1 MSNNRQNDLSFHIRI
16 PANKAFTKNVLLT
29 LDGICDH
36 FSFTESSRDRIKK
49 ALETALVSSVEKFY
63 QNEKGLFDLQFLI
76 YKNKLMI
83 SIEDFLLDSSNQSE
97 EIESNNE
104 EVRNMLKVIEEQ
116 VDGISFSSKKGRN
129 ACYSIS
135 FNVSFISDNI

>member
-16 PANKAFTKNVLLT
+16 PANKIFTKNVLLT

-49 ALETALVSSVEKFY
+49 ALETALIISVENFY
-63 QNEKGLFDLQFLI
+63 KNEKGVFDLQFHI

-83 SIEDFLLDSSNQSE
+83 SIEDYILNSADKYKN
-97 EIESNNE
+97 IESNNK
-104 EVRNMLKVIEEQ
+104 EVISILKNIEEL
-116 VDGISFSSKKGRN
+116 VDGMSFSSKKGCN

-135 FNVSFISDNI
+135 FDVSFISDNI